1 MKEKDPM
8 KKILAIVLTLVLCA
22 GLTACG
28 GKKSDGTT
36 IKVGASPAPHAE
48 LLELCVEPL
57 AAKGITLE
65 IVTFEDYVLPNT
77 ATEDGSIDA
86 NFFQHTPY
94 LTSFNESNGTHL
106 VSIGAVHYEPL
117 GIYPGTAA
125 SFDEVKANGGKIA
138 VPNDASNEARALLL
152 LEANGIITLDPNAG
166 INATKQDIV
175 DNPYNVEIIEIE
187 AAQLTAHLPDVALA
201 VINGNY
207 AIAAGLSVA
216 NDAIAIEE
224 ASSTAAQTY
233 ANILVVKEGNE
244 NNEAILALLAELQGE
259 TVKSYI
265 AATYDGAVVS
275 AVA

>member
-175 DNPYNVEIIEIE
+175 DNPYNVEIVEIE

-275 AVA
+275 AVG

>member
-1 MKEKDPM
+1 M

-94 LTSFNESNGTHL
+94 LTSFNENNGTHL

-175 DNPYNVEIIEIE
+175 SNPYNVEIVEIE

-275 AVA
+275 AVG

>member
-1 MKEKDPM
+1 M
-8 KKILAIVLTLVLCA
+8 KKILAIVLALVLCL

-28 GKKSDGTT
+28 GGKTENDGTVT

-57 AAKGITLE
+57 AEQGITLE

-106 VSIGAVHYEPL
+106 VSVGAVHYEPL
-117 GIYPGTAA
+117 GIYAGTA
-125 SFDEVKANGGKIA
+125 STFDEVKANGGKIA

-152 LEANGIITLDPNAG
+152 LEANGLITLDPNAG
-166 INATKQDIV
+166 INATKQDITE
-175 DNPYNVEIIEIE
+175 NPYNIEIVEIE

-201 VINGNY
+201 VINGNF

-216 NDAIAIEE
+216 DDTLAIEE
-224 ASSTAAQTY
+224 ADSAAAQTY

-244 NNEAILALLAELQGE
+244 NNEAILALLAVLQGDI
-259 TVKSYI
+259 VKDYI

>member
-1 MKEKDPM
+1 M
-8 KKILAIVLTLVLCA
+8 KKILALVLTLILCA
-22 GLTACG
+22 ALTACG
-28 GKKSDGTT
+28 GSKENDGTT

-57 AAKGITLE
+57 AEQGITLE

-94 LTSFNESNGTHL
+94 LDSFNASNGTHL

-125 SFDEVKANGGKIA
+125 SLDDVKANGGKIA

-152 LEANGIITLDPNAG
+152 LEANGLITLDPAAG

-175 DNPYNVEIIEIE
+175 ENPYNVEIVEIE

-207 AIAAGLSVA
+207 AISAGLSVA
-216 NDAIAIEE
+216 NDALAIEE
-224 ASSTAAQTY
+224 ADSTAAQTY

-244 NNEAILALLAELQGE
+244 NNEAILALLAVLQGDV
-259 TVKSYI
+259 VKTYI
-265 AATYDGAVVS
+265 NDTYDGSVVS
-275 AVA
+275 AVG